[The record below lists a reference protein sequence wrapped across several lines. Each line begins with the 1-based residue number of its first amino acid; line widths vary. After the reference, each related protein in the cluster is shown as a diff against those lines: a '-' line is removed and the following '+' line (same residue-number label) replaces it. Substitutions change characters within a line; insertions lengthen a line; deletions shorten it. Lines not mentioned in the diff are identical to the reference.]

1 MFRQSTTRRAA
12 LLFRSSTTATSSSCA
27 VSSRIAAQRRFAST
41 EGGNAFVPPPPSQK
55 RRSWRNR
62 LVRLGLAGGAIYFYN
77 TSSVFAEEPTLS
89 LRPQPLDA
97 EDAPTLSTLSEK
109 VGLQQPAQPVS
120 TDVQQQEDGL
130 EGLESQAG
138 QEGAFNPETGEIN
151 WDCPCL
157 GGMAHGPCGEEFKA
171 AFSCFV
177 YSTEEP
183 KGMDCIEKF
192 KGMQDCFRLHPDVYG
207 SELQE
212 DEVDEQL
219 TEQIAQRDREE
230 QARKGEQ
237 QQQQPQ
243 AAEEEPAKIQDP
255 AVSSLNDTEKRA
267 ETQEIRKVNEH
278 HTQASQQEEELV
290 PRAWHESS
298 GEPLK
303 KTEK

>member
-1 MFRQSTTRRAA
+1 M
-12 LLFRSSTTATSSSCA
+12 
-27 VSSRIAAQRRFAST
+27 
-41 EGGNAFVPPPPSQK
+41 
-55 RRSWRNR
+55 
-62 LVRLGLAGGAIYFYN
+62 RLGLAGGAIYFYN
-77 TSSVFAEEPTLS
+77 TSSVFAEEPTFS
-89 LRPQPLDA
+89 LRPQPIDSA
-97 EDAPTLSTLSEK
+97 DAPTLNTLSEK
-109 VGLQQPAQPVS
+109 AGIQQTQQPVS
-120 TDVQQQEDGL
+120 TEAQATQPPQEESLDD
-130 EGLESQAG
+130 LESQAG

-192 KGMQDCFRLHPDVYG
+192 KFVFPLLLSLPHRAWHIKGFTNRVIYRGMQDCFRLHPDIYG

-230 QARKGEQ
+230 QALKEHQ
-237 QQQQPQ
+237 QQQQTEQKPT
-243 AAEEEPAKIQDP
+243 IQDP
-255 AVSSLNDTEKRA
+255 AVSSLNEAEKHA
-267 ETQEIRKVNEH
+267 ETEEIRKADEH
-278 HTQASQQEEELV
+278 PQQPSQQEEELV

-298 GEPLK
+298 GEPVK